1 MSGRALSFKQYLGG
15 ADNVQMI
22 EMLPEHQKTFS
33 YDFSTDITGW
43 TFSANYST
51 LVVDELTYNVN
62 TGEPNFATSVVKG
75 YVGASSTVIPVSPN
89 IVVINATSGYVN
101 FTIPQYRYA
110 QTGWIYPDA
119 RTNVLISIVEFTW
132 TNTTV
137 TPNVI
142 DSHRWGIIERYT
154 SDNVAGNPTSADN
167 PAVFTN
173 IVIAGA

>member
-22 EMLPEHQKTFS
+22 EMLPEHQKTFT
-33 YDFSTDITGW
+33 YDFNTNITGW

-51 LVVDELTYNVN
+51 LVVDALTYNVN
-62 TGEPNFATSVVKG
+62 TGEPNFAASKVIG
-75 YVGASSTVIPVSPN
+75 YLGASSTVIPTSPN
-89 IVVINATSGYVN
+89 IVVTDASTGIVN

-119 RTNVLISIVEFTW
+119 RTNVIISIVEFAW
-132 TNTTV
+132 ANTGF

-142 DSHRWGIIERYT
+142 DSHRWAIIERYT
-154 SDNVAGNPTSADN
+154 SDNVAGDPTSGSN
-167 PAVFTN
+167 PVSFTN
-173 IVIAGA
+173 IVTGA